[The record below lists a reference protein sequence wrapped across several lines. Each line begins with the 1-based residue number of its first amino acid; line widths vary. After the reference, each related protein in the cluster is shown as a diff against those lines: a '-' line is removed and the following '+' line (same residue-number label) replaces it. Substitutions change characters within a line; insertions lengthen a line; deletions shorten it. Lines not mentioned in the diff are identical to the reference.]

1 MFSYRSLIFFKT
13 WIEFKR
19 YLLRLYYVLSIVK
32 KNSHLHNYN
41 KLPLCWTVNS
51 LCHHTRVISKQ
62 LVGTIF
68 GKTLS
73 FLNWES
79 DTNPLFIRSG
89 WKWPTLKYNAMEV
102 FPLCYWLTTGQ
113 HNSYKE
119 KLKVIKRDL
128 DLESEYPNLNP
139 DLSRCKLWNHVLAG
153 HLWSVSS
160 TVEWGWQLQWPLQ
173 MLMSQ

>member
-119 KLKVIKRDL
+119 KLKVIKGIWTW
-128 DLESEYPNLNP
+128 NLNTQVWILTSQDANCETTYSLVTSGQFP
-139 DLSRCKLWNHVLAG
+139 PLLNEDDNYSGLSKC
-153 HLWSVSS
+153 
-160 TVEWGWQLQWPLQ
+160 
-173 MLMSQ
+173 